1 LGAKG
6 CSLPSQVLVADFFY
20 WLSGISSAEAIGF
33 GNWGTKVYFRY
44 RKSIQSL
51 FTVIVVLLYSL
62 PVLAEDQSKIAIG
75 PGKVVSLSYTVS
87 LPDGKVVHSN
97 VDGHPIKYRQGDG
110 TLLPALE
117 AALAGMAAGDKKSV
131 TLSPEETYPVDE
143 AAFREVPIEQ
153 IPEDSRQVDAV
164 FIAIGSR
171 GTVRV
176 VEIKENTAVID
187 LNHPLAGKTLTYEV
201 TIVSV
206 E

>member
-1 LGAKG
+1 MNFRRRNLI
-6 CSLPSQVLVADFFY
+6 
-20 WLSGISSAEAIGF
+20 SGLLMAIAFMMCPLQIS
-33 GNWGTKVYFRY
+33 
-44 RKSIQSL
+44 
-51 FTVIVVLLYSL
+51 
-62 PVLAEDQSKIAIG
+62 AEDQSQVAIG
-75 PGKVVSLSYTVS
+75 PGRIVSLSYTVS

-97 VDGHPIKYRQGDG
+97 VDGHPIKYKQGDG

-201 TIVSV
+201 TIISV

>member
-1 LGAKG
+1 MNFRRRNLI
-6 CSLPSQVLVADFFY
+6 
-20 WLSGISSAEAIGF
+20 SGLLMAIAFMMCPLQIS
-33 GNWGTKVYFRY
+33 
-44 RKSIQSL
+44 
-51 FTVIVVLLYSL
+51 
-62 PVLAEDQSKIAIG
+62 AEDQSQVAIG
-75 PGKVVSLSYTVS
+75 PGRIVSLSYTVS

-97 VDGHPIKYRQGDG
+97 VDGHPIKYKQGDG
-110 TLLPALE
+110 KLLPALE
-117 AALAGMAAGDKKSV
+117 AVLVGMTAGDEKSV
-131 TLSPEETYPVDE
+131 TLLPEDTYPVNKD
-143 AAFREVPIEQ
+143 AIQEVPIEQ

-164 FIAIGSR
+164 FISIGSR